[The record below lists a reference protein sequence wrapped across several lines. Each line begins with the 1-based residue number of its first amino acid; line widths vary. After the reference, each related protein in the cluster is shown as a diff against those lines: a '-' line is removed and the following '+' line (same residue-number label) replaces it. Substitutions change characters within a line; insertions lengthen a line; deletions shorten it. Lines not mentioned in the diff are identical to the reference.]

1 MLGYIQGNLL
11 RLQHDPPPHPK
22 HVPYKYH
29 NPTSSK
35 HPPEPIPEDTSAP
48 LLQPQMTRI
57 QLIAGILLNYA
68 RTVEP
73 ILLTTLN
80 VTVETVQSITK
91 LLIFCT
97 TYPNAS
103 LVFKAS
109 GVVLHVYI
117 MLHTCPSSKNAV
129 RQEDITILVTF
140 PVISSRN

>member
-1 MLGYIQGNLL
+1 MMGYIKATLL
-11 RLQHDPPPHPK
+11 RFQHDPPHRPK

-35 HPPEPIPEDTSAP
+35 HPPEPIPEDTSAQ

-57 QLIAGILLNYA
+57 QLIVGILLNYTQ
-68 RTVEP
+68 TVEP

-103 LVFKAS
+103 LVFKA
-109 GVVLHVYI
+109 YI
-117 MLHTCPSSKNAV
+117 
-129 RQEDITILVTF
+129 
-140 PVISSRN
+140 